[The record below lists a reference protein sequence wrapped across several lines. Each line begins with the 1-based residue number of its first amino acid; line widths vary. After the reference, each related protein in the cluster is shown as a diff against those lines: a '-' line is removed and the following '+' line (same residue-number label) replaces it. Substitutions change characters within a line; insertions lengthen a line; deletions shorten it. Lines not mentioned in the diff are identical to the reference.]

1 MKPISILVLAL
12 LICSNLIS
20 QNKYE
25 KEFAAIDST
34 GKTLF
39 TFNAKNA
46 YAFKNGIAKVRKYVI
61 QGNQAFY
68 RYGGIN
74 EEGNMVIPAVW
85 DKLRDFKSGV
95 AFARK
100 PGEKLYFLIGRNG
113 LPVKMEQYEKPGY
126 FFEGVAKFKKES
138 KYGFI
143 DSTGSVVVEPK
154 YISVSY
160 CCEGL
165 ICVNQN
171 NETEEYEFVD
181 RTGKRA
187 FEKTFRQG
195 GTSSFQNG
203 LARVKVS
210 GKTCLIDHQGEVAV
224 KTSFS
229 TVSGFGDSLLTVSQ
243 GKSFNDFGFADFDGN
258 IVIPGPY
265 YSAASFI
272 GGYASVKNEDM
283 KAGIINKK
291 GEEVVPFKYDAT
303 YNEMKKEGRFGAY
316 IGKDWFYFNEEGEN
330 FTEVNVRI
338 IMASGAGKY
347 SPYQDAK
354 TEKWGYLNADGKI
367 AIPAQFEQC
376 KPFNENGIGIVQ
388 ISE

>member
-1 MKPISILVLAL
+1 MKPTLLLVLAF
-12 LICSNLIS
+12 LICSNLFG

-39 TFNAKNA
+39 SFYAKNA
-46 YAFKNGIAKVRKYVI
+46 YAFEDGIAKIRKYVI
-61 QGNQAFY
+61 QGNEAFY

-74 EEGNMVIPAVW
+74 EQGNVVVPAVW

-113 LPVKMEQYEKPGY
+113 LPVKMEQFDKPGY
-126 FFEGVAKFKKES
+126 FFEGVAKFKKDG

-143 DSTGSVVVEPK
+143 DSTGTVVVEPK
-154 YISVSY
+154 YITVSY
-160 CCEGL
+160 CSEGL

-171 NETEEYEFVD
+171 NKVEEFEFID
-181 RTGKRA
+181 KKGTRA
-187 FEKTFRQG
+187 FDKTFYQA
-195 GTSSFQNG
+195 GTTSFQNG
-203 LARVKVS
+203 LSRVMIS
-210 GKTCLIDHQGEVAV
+210 GKTCLIDRQGEIALN
-224 KTSFS
+224 TPFS

-243 GKSFNDFGFADFDGN
+243 GKSFNDFGYANYKGE

-265 YSAASFI
+265 YSATSFI

-283 KAGIINKK
+283 KAGIINTK
-291 GEEVVPFKYDAT
+291 GEIIVPFKYDAT
-303 YNEMKKEGRFGAY
+303 YNDLKKEGRFGAY
-316 IGKDWFYFNEEGEN
+316 IGRNWFYFNEKGEK
-330 FTEVNVRI
+330 FTDVKVRV
-338 IMASGAGKY
+338 IMKSGAGKY

-354 TEKWGYLNADGKI
+354 TEQWGYLNRDGSI